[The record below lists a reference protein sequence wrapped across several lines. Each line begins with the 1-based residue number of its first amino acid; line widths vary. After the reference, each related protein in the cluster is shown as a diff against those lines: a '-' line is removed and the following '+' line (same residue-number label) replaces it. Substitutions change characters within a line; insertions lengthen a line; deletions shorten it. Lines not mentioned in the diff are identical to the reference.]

1 MDPDCDAIEGESNRH
16 FAGSFGLLGLD
27 GLDQEPQALSRA
39 AAHESEVGL
48 QTQDTAGYPRNRN
61 GLLQA
66 YGKIRKHSAFGSNR
80 MTSSAPG
87 GTSAAQDAGNS
98 GDGGVGTAPAAARK
112 TIGSVAS
119 DAIRE
124 GLTNEQALER
134 VLAEF
139 PYARTTKH
147 TIGKYRRML
156 RNGGE
161 PVPTAAQARAEAAH
175 GQPSTSPSRPRG
187 ASSDRRRSAPPSE
200 RETVGSVAL
209 NAIRDGKTN
218 RQVVE
223 IVKAHFPEARIS
235 GSSVNSYRSRLRRRG
250 EAVLTAREATD
261 AYSAGSGLLVA
272 DLEAARAARDEMATK
287 ADLSALEARLVRRL
301 AGLVV
306 AAGIAVVAAVTLL
319 S

>member
-1 MDPDCDAIEGESNRH
+1 
-16 FAGSFGLLGLD
+16 
-27 GLDQEPQALSRA
+27 
-39 AAHESEVGL
+39 
-48 QTQDTAGYPRNRN
+48 
-61 GLLQA
+61 
-66 YGKIRKHSAFGSNR
+66 
-80 MTSSAPG
+80 MTGPAPG
-87 GTSAAQDAGNS
+87 GTSAAQDAGKS
-98 GDGGVGTAPAAARK
+98 GGGGVGTAPAPARK

-161 PVPTAAQARAEAAH
+161 PVPTAAQAKAEAAH
-175 GQPSTSPSRPRG
+175 RQPSTSPSRPRG
-187 ASSDRRRSAPPSE
+187 ASSDRRRSTPPSE
-200 RETVGSVAL
+200 RETVGSVAM
-209 NAIRDGKTN
+209 NAIRDDKTN

-223 IVKAHFPEARIS
+223 IVKARFPEAQIS

-261 AYSAGSGLLVA
+261 AYTAGSGPLVA
-272 DLEAARAARDEMATK
+272 ELEAARAARDEMATK

-301 AGLVV
+301 AGLVI
-306 AAGIAVVAAVTLL
+306 AAGIAVVGAVTLL